1 MKIAACIKWVPMI
14 ARLKFD
20 PETKRIIREGVPSEL
35 NAYDQLAVQ
44 RAVEL
49 RDIHGGEITII
60 TMGPPNARQG
70 LIQCLAM
77 GADKAIHINDRAF
90 AGSDTLATARALS
103 LCLARDQYDLIMF
116 GYHSTD
122 AETSQVGPEAA
133 ELLGLPQVTSV
144 RSLDFSADGT
154 KALVEREGE
163 DGYEVIELSLPG
175 VVTVVEGIAPEIFP
189 DKASIQAAEEQKEI
203 VEITAAEL
211 SNDTTVFG
219 ASGSPTW
226 VEDIRFIESTREQV
240 VLQDLSPEDAA
251 KQIVGLIE
259 QRGLMDPSKRHA
271 GHEAKPANPTVRP
284 PEGPSVW
291 VMAEIGASGLRS
303 VTYELLGAAQDVA
316 DSIKGH
322 VAAVILGGPG
332 SADHAAKLTHAGAD
346 VVLIAE
352 DESLAPYLT
361 EPHTQTLVHAIEAN
375 KPYAVLYASTVNGRD
390 LAARVAARLQLGLT
404 GDCVGLEVDAEGR
417 LVQMKPAFGGNVV
430 APIYSKTQPYMAT
443 VRPGLLTPLAP
454 DEAREAPVEALPV
467 QPSADGGVRIIETHR
482 EENMDPGDLD
492 EAWSIVGI
500 GMGIGG
506 AKSIADITHLLET
519 LDAAVVC
526 TRDVV
531 DEGWMPR
538 QRQVG
543 LTGRSIAPDLYIAIG
558 IRGDFNHTVGI
569 QRAGTVVAINN
580 NKRAAIFRQAD
591 IGVVDE
597 WQRVVPALVA
607 ELQKTMVPE
616 KK

>member
-103 LCLARDQYDLIMF
+103 LCLARDEYDLIMF

-133 ELLGLPQVTSV
+133 ELMGLPQVTSV
-144 RSLDFSADGT
+144 RSLDFSEDGT
-154 KALVEREGE
+154 EALVEREGE

-175 VVTVVEGIAPEIFP
+175 VVTVVEGIAPEVFP
-189 DKASIQAAEEQKEI
+189 DKAAIQAAEEQKEI
-203 VEITAAEL
+203 VELTAAEL
-211 SNDTTVFG
+211 SSDTTVFG

-240 VLQDLSPEDAA
+240 VLQDVAPEDAA
-251 KQIVGLIE
+251 KQIVELITK
-259 QRGLMDPSKRHA
+259 RGLMDPSKRHA
-271 GHEAKPANPTVRP
+271 GHEAKPASPTVRP

-291 VMAEIGASGLRS
+291 VMAEIGASGLRP
-303 VTYELLGAAQDVA
+303 VTHELLGAAQDVA
-316 DSIKGH
+316 DNIKGH
-322 VAAVILGGPG
+322 VAAVVLGGPG
-332 SADHAAKLTHAGAD
+332 SADHAANLTHAGAD
-346 VVLIAE
+346 VVLVAE
-352 DESLAPYLT
+352 DEALSPYLT
-361 EPHTQTLVHAIEAN
+361 EPHTQTLADAIEAH
-375 KPYAVLYASTVNGRD
+375 KPYAVLFASTVNGRD

-467 QPSADGGVRIIETHR
+467 QASADGAVRITETHR

-506 AKSIADITHLLET
+506 AKSIADIDHLKDT
-519 LDAAVVC
+519 LGAALVC

-543 LTGRSIAPDLYIAIG
+543 LTGRSIAPDLYIAVG

-569 QRAGTVVAINN
+569 QRAGTVVAINT

-607 ELQKTMVPE
+607 ELQKAMPSE
-616 KK
+616 K

>member
-35 NAYDQLAVQ
+35 NAYDQLAIQ

-49 RDIHGGEITII
+49 RDIHGGEITVI

-77 GADKAIHINDRAF
+77 GADKAIHINDRLF

-103 LCLARDQYDLIMF
+103 LCLAREQYDLIMF

-144 RSLDFSADGT
+144 RRLDFNADGT
-154 KALVEREGE
+154 KAIVEREGE

-175 VVTVVEGIAPEIFP
+175 VVTVVEGIAPEVFP
-189 DKASIQAAEEQKEI
+189 DKASLQAAEEQKVI
-203 VEITAAEL
+203 VELNAAEL
-211 SNDTTVFG
+211 SSDTTVFG

-226 VEDIRFIESTREQV
+226 VEDIRFIESTREQI
-240 VLQDLSPEDAA
+240 VLQDLLPEDAA
-251 KQIVGLIE
+251 KQIVSLIE
-259 QRGLMDPSKRHA
+259 QRGLLDPSNRNA
-271 GHEAKPANPTVRP
+271 SHEAKAANPTVRSL
-284 PEGPSVW
+284 EGPSVW

-303 VTYELLGAAQDVA
+303 VTYERLGAAQSVA

-322 VAAVILGGPG
+322 VAAVVLGGPG
-332 SADHAAKLTHAGAD
+332 AAGHASKLIYAGAD
-346 VVLIAE
+346 VVLVAE
-352 DESLAPYLT
+352 HELLSPYLT
-361 EPHTQTLVHAIEAN
+361 ELHTQTLVHAIEAN

-404 GDCVGLEVDAEGR
+404 GDCIGLEVDADGR

-454 DEAREAPVEALPV
+454 DETRKAPVGTIPV
-467 QPSADGGVRIIETHR
+467 QASPDGWVRIIETHR
-482 EENMDPGDLD
+482 EEGMDPGDLD

-506 AKSIADITHLLET
+506 ASSIADINNLLKI
-519 LDAAVVC
+519 LDAPVIC

-531 DEGWMPR
+531 DKGWMPR

-569 QRAGTVVAINN
+569 QRAGTVVAINT
-580 NKRAAIFRQAD
+580 NKRASIFRQAD

-607 ELQKTMVPE
+607 ELKKAMVS
-616 KK
+616 KKK